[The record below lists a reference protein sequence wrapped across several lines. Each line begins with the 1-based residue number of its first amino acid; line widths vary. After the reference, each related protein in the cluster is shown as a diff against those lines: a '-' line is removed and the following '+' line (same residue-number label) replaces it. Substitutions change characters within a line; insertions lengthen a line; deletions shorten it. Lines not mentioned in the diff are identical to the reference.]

1 MIYDLARSE
10 REHRA
15 IQKEKSGPVHE
26 VKRCDCRTK
35 VTARQLSQHGKCEHC
50 R

>member
-15 IQKEKSGPVHE
+15 IQNEKSGPVHE